1 MAVGDDAFEA
11 AFGSVNAARRSRLA
25 DGRSGGCRRRRPS
38 LAAGRVHRRHANEP
52 AGRPASPLRSEVT
65 VSTPLVIDVA
75 RDPRAPAIA
84 RAIVRDRFASDLSP
98 RELDDVALIVSEL
111 ISNAVRHG
119 AGAIELRMT
128 VDDGVLHGEV
138 IDEGPGFETEL
149 REQGADEIGGRGLPL
164 VARLSREWGVFD
176 GSSHVWFELDRPAR
190 SAATAPAL
198 GADERPPELD

>member
-1 MAVGDDAFEA
+1 M
-11 AFGSVNAARRSRLA
+11 
-25 DGRSGGCRRRRPS
+25 
-38 LAAGRVHRRHANEP
+38 
-52 AGRPASPLRSEVT
+52 
-65 VSTPLVIDVA
+65 STPLVIDVA

>member
-1 MAVGDDAFEA
+1 
-11 AFGSVNAARRSRLA
+11 
-25 DGRSGGCRRRRPS
+25 
-38 LAAGRVHRRHANEP
+38 
-52 AGRPASPLRSEVT
+52 

-84 RAIVRDRFASDLSP
+84 RAIVRERFASELSP

-111 ISNAVRHG
+111 VSNAVRHG

-128 VDDGVLHGEV
+128 VDDGVLRGEV
-138 IDEGPGFETEL
+138 VDEGPGFEGEL

-164 VARLSREWGVFD
+164 VARLSRAWGVFD